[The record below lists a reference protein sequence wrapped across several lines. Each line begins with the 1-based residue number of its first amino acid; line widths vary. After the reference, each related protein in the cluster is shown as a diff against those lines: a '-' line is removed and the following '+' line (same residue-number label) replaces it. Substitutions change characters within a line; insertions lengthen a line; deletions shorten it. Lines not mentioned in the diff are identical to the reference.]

1 VRCHNLAKLML
12 DEIKGH
18 DRQKFIEEVEAKH
31 VVKIGAVPE
40 SKRADIEK
48 LIGEWGA
55 GCPLVAAS

>member
-1 VRCHNLAKLML
+1 ML